1 MVLNNGADLHFA
13 QTVLAIGA
21 ENSLLRL
28 EAPVMVGVTAICPI
42 PPSMEA
48 AVRGKPRAPLEW
60 QPSVFHHYTQ
70 FFKTTWHL
78 LYAEHHFMHFHILT

>member
-42 PPSMEA
+42 PPWRQQSE
-48 AVRGKPRAPLEW
+48 GNQE
-60 QPSVFHHYTQ
+60 
-70 FFKTTWHL
+70 L
-78 LYAEHHFMHFHILT
+78 L